1 MCNIKLQDKEKLV
14 TVRTYIQ
21 FAGLILVALVL
32 GILCAMCKVKW
43 QQYHIIQIIPISA
56 LLYLF
61 LFYTCTMI
69 IIVKIKIS
77 SDEHTKAD
85 PAPFIGRTRK
95 GKLTRLGWGKMRA
108 SGVTENL
115 PVPVL
120 PSSLCAVCVPSGG
133 LWKTA
138 VSLPSPLCQERC
150 ARKPQCQILPVWTT
164 QSISLNN

>member
-1 MCNIKLQDKEKLV
+1 MCNIKLQDREELV
-14 TVRTYIQ
+14 TVETSIQ
-21 FAGLILVALVL
+21 FAGLIPVALVL
-32 GILCAMCKVKW
+32 GILCAMCRVKW
-43 QQYHIIQIIPISA
+43 QQYRVVQIIPIPA

-77 SDEHTKAD
+77 SDEHRKAD

-95 GKLTRLGWGKMRA
+95 GKLTRLGWGRMCA
-108 SGVTENL
+108 SGVAENL

-138 VSLPSPLCQERC
+138 MSLPSLLCQERC
-150 ARKPQCQILPVWTT
+150 TRKT
-164 QSISLNN
+164 